1 MMTLFLVI
9 PRLLHYE
16 ESKKFRCTRQ
26 PSRNLVL
33 EQHLSRQEYVPGESR
48 CNRESFA
55 IPCKNAR
62 TPNPN

>member
-26 PSRNLVL
+26 PVADLGFGTAL
-33 EQHLSRQEYVPGESR
+33 EPTQYGLRG
-48 CNRESFA
+48 
-55 IPCKNAR
+55 I
-62 TPNPN
+62 

>member
-26 PSRNLVL
+26 PVADLCSEKIL
-33 EQHLSRQEYVPGESR
+33 
-48 CNRESFA
+48 A
-55 IPCKNAR
+55 I
-62 TPNPN
+62 TVI